1 MSYVASKTPSLNKQI
16 KRTSKLIRHEWPVM
30 LNKRWLNPRLYQIL
44 QNRYKYLRVA
54 QAFKDQFSSEKTYS
68 CKLDSKRLKH
78 APGSRVASVFIY
90 TPNSIPQAEPKLQN
104 HYFHKKT
111 RTGFY
116 LERFSK
122 IIIWNSHWRK
132 IFSAKLVDFRVISE
146 QYSYKK

>member
-1 MSYVASKTPSLNKQI
+1 MTCDVEQTMVKSKALSNPLKPLQI
-16 KRTSKLIRHEWPVM
+16 FESSAD
-30 LNKRWLNPRLYQIL
+30 LYI
-44 QNRYKYLRVA
+44 
-54 QAFKDQFSSEKTYS
+54 KDQFSSEKTYS

-90 TPNSIPQAEPKLQN
+90 TPNSIPQAELKLQN

-122 IIIWNSHWRK
+122 IIIWNSH
-132 IFSAKLVDFRVISE
+132 
-146 QYSYKK
+146 